1 MGARERHS
9 GGGEQAAPDG
19 IFAVDGPLAA
29 RKAGYRRRPEQVEL
43 ARAVERT
50 FRERGVLLADAPT
63 GTGKSASYLAPA
75 ILRALRAGEKVL
87 VSTATLALQNQLLT
101 EDVPVVSAASSS
113 LLGQPEEEGIAYSVM
128 KGRRNFLCGQRHE
141 DTLREGTLLDGKLG
155 PGLERWAVETETGDR
170 EDLDFPVPAWA
181 WLEVASDG
189 EDCAPK
195 SCRFRD
201 GCFYY
206 AHREK
211 AQDADLVIVNH
222 ALLLANVASGGNIF
236 DAEGR
241 HLIIDEAH
249 VLEDVM
255 SEALGARVSYGRVRY
270 AMRQAKKKS
279 EGAVAHTDRAEMA
292 AELFFGELEANGA
305 LGDEGAAPGSY
316 GTLKDAL
323 LSVSEALAND
333 PKEEANNLTGMVARL
348 LGDLRFFYSEPEDE
362 YAYAVVEGRR
372 SFRRGR
378 KGGVTGEPLPELKA
392 WLVDT
397 GEAFREGLLPLFG
410 DGGVVLTSATL
421 ATGSGEGRSF
431 SYTRGRLGLDG
442 PLGGRTV
449 REHLGSE
456 VFDYAARCLL
466 YVDEGEGAPRDA
478 PHGVPAAEREAAA
491 GAKRAEDLVA
501 LSGGRALVLLSTS
514 RAVEAYRRVFDPPF
528 PVRFQG
534 DDSPGRLVR
543 WLKETEGGV
552 LVGTRS
558 FWTGVDVPGEA
569 VSLVVIDRVPFPV
582 PTTPSSSASPSGR
595 AGTGSAPSR
604 CPGRRW
610 RSGRGGTAHAPRF
623 GPRRDRASRPQA
635 PPQELGQGDPR
646 KPPPA
651 PVTSSLREVESFF
664 REGHPPEDRTKTRPA

>member
-1 MGARERHS
+1 MGTRGRHS
-9 GGGEQAAPDG
+9 GSGSAVGPEAL
-19 IFAVDGPLAA
+19 FATDGPFAA
-29 RKAGYRRRPEQVEL
+29 RKPEYRRRPEQVEM
-43 ARAVERT
+43 AHAVERT
-50 FRERGVLLADAPT
+50 FREKGVLLADAPT

-87 VSTATLALQNQLLT
+87 VSTATLALQNQLLA

-113 LLGQPEEEGIAYSVM
+113 LLGQPEEEGIAYAVM

-141 DTLREGTLLDGKLG
+141 DTLREGTLLDGKLVS
-155 PGLERWAVETETGDR
+155 GLDRWAVETETGDR

-195 SCRFRD
+195 GCRFRE

-206 AHREK
+206 AHREE
-211 AQDADLVIVNH
+211 AQEADLVIVNH
-222 ALLLANVASGGNIF
+222 ALLMANVASGGNIL
-236 DAEGR
+236 DTEGR
-241 HLIIDEAH
+241 HLIMDEAH

-255 SEALGARVSYGRVRY
+255 SETLGVRVSYGRVRY

-279 EGAVAHTDRAEMA
+279 EGAAAHADRAEMA
-292 AELFFGELEANGA
+292 AEIFFGELEANGT
-305 LGDEGAAPGSY
+305 LGSEKAAPRAY
-316 GTLKDAL
+316 RTLKDAL
-323 LSVSEALAND
+323 TSVSEALAND
-333 PKEEANNLTGMVARL
+333 PKEEANNLTSMVVRL
-348 LGDLRFFYSEPEDE
+348 LGDLRFFYSKPEEE

-397 GEAFREGLLPLFG
+397 GKAFREELLPLFG
-410 DGGVVLTSATL
+410 DGGVMLTSATL
-421 ATGSGEGRSF
+421 ATGSGDQRSF
-431 SYTRGRLGLDG
+431 SYAKGRLGLDD
-442 PLGGRTV
+442 PLKGKAI

-456 VFDYAARCLL
+456 VFDYASRCLL
-466 YVDEGEGAPRDA
+466 YVDGEQRVSP
-478 PHGVPAAEREAAA
+478 GVLQGIPAAEREATA
-491 GAKRAEDLVA
+491 GAKRAEELVR

-514 RAVEAYRRVFDPPF
+514 RAVEAYRRVFAPPF

-543 WLKETEGGV
+543 WLKETEGAV

-558 FWTGVDVPGEA
+558 FWTGVDVPGES

-582 PTTPSSSASPSGR
+582 PDDPVIKRLSER
-595 AGTGSAPSR
+595 AGKDWFRAVSLPKAQVALRQGA
-604 CPGRRW
+604 GRLM
-610 RSGRGGTAHAPRF
+610 
-623 GPRRDRASRPQA
+623 RRDTDRGVIA
-635 PPQELGQGDPR
+635 LLDPR
-646 KPPPA
+646 IRQKNWGKAILASLPPA
-651 PVTSSLREVESFF
+651 PVTGSLQEVERFF
-664 REGHPPEDRTKTRPA
+664 E

>member
-1 MGARERHS
+1 MGAR
-9 GGGEQAAPDG
+9 GGHPKGRREGAPDA
-19 IFAVDGPLAA
+19 IFASDGPLAD
-29 RKAGYRRRPEQVEL
+29 RKREYQYRPEQVEL

-87 VSTATLALQNQLLT
+87 ISTATLALQNQLLS
-101 EDVPVVSAASSS
+101 EDVPVISGAASA
-113 LLGQPEEEGIAYSVM
+113 LLGQPEEEGISYAVM

-141 DTLREGTLLDGKLG
+141 ETLREGTLLDTKLVT
-155 PGLERWAVETETGDR
+155 GLDRWAVETETGDR
-170 EDLDFPVPAWA
+170 EDLTFPVPAWT

-195 SCRFRD
+195 GCRFRE

-211 AQDADLVIVNH
+211 AQDADIVIVNH
-222 ALLLANVASGGNIF
+222 ALLMANVTSGGNIF

-241 HLIIDEAH
+241 SLIIDEAH
-249 VLEDVM
+249 LLEDVM

-279 EGAVAHTDRAEMA
+279 EGATAHADRAEMA
-292 AELFFGELEANGA
+292 AELFFAELEANGT
-305 LGDEGAAPGSY
+305 LGKEESAPGTY
-316 GTLKDAL
+316 RTLKEAL
-323 LSVSEALAND
+323 ISVSEVLSND
-333 PKEEANNLTGMVARL
+333 PKEEANNLAGLVARL
-348 LGDLRFFYSEPEDE
+348 LGDLRFFYSRPEEE
-362 YAYAVVEGRR
+362 YAYTVVEGRR

-378 KGGVTGEPLPELKA
+378 KGGVTGEPLPELKS

-397 GEAFREGLLPLFG
+397 GKAFREGLLPLFG

-421 ATGSGEGRSF
+421 ATGSGQRRSF
-431 SYTRGRLGLDG
+431 AYTKGRLGLDEALKDDR
-442 PLGGRTV
+442 PV
-449 REHLGSE
+449 REHLGAE
-456 VFDYAARCLL
+456 VFDYASRCLL
-466 YVDEGEGAPRDA
+466 YVEEGQATPSDGPANIPARD
-478 PHGVPAAEREAAA
+478 REAAA
-491 GAKRAEDLVA
+491 GAKRAEELVK

-514 RAVEAYRRVFDPPF
+514 RAVEAYRSSFAPPF

-569 VSLVVIDRVPFPV
+569 VSLVIIDRVPFPV
-582 PTTPSSSASPSGR
+582 PDDPVIKRLSER
-595 AGTGSAPSR
+595 AGREWFRAVSLPRAQVALRQGA
-604 CPGRRW
+604 GRLM
-610 RSGRGGTAHAPRF
+610 
-623 GPRRDRASRPQA
+623 RRDTDRGVIA
-635 PPQELGQGDPR
+635 LLDPR
-646 KPPPA
+646 IRRKGWGKSVLSSLPPA
-651 PVTSSLREVESFF
+651 PVTGSLREVEDFF
-664 REGHPPEDRTKTRPA
+664 QRGPSPAE

>member
-1 MGARERHS
+1 MGVAE
-9 GGGEQAAPDG
+9 AL
-19 IFAVDGPLAA
+19 FASDGPLAA
-29 RKAGYRRRPEQVEL
+29 RKAEYRRRPEQVEL

-87 VSTATLALQNQLLT
+87 VSTATLALQNQLLA
-101 EDVPVVSAASSS
+101 EDVPVVSAASSAI
-113 LLGQPEEEGIAYSVM
+113 LGQPEEEGISYAVM

-141 DTLREGTLLDGKLG
+141 DTLREGTLFDGKLVSS
-155 PGLERWAVETETGDR
+155 LDRWAVETETGDR

-181 WLEVASDG
+181 WVEVASDG

-195 SCRFRD
+195 GCRFRE

-222 ALLLANVASGGNIF
+222 ALLMANVASGGNIF

-279 EGAVAHTDRAEMA
+279 EGAVAHADRAEMA
-292 AELFFGELEANGA
+292 AEIFFGELEANGA
-305 LGDEGAAPGSY
+305 LGSEGTAPGSY
-316 GTLKDAL
+316 RTLKDAL
-323 LSVSEALAND
+323 VSVSEALTND
-333 PKEEANNLTGMVARL
+333 PKEEANNLVGMVARL

-372 SFRRGR
+372 SFRKGR

-397 GEAFREGLLPLFG
+397 GKAFREGLLPLFG
-410 DGGVVLTSATL
+410 EGGVVLTSATL
-421 ATGSGEGRSF
+421 ATGSGDDRSF
-431 SYTRGRLGLDG
+431 SYARGRLGLEE
-442 PLGGRTV
+442 PLKKGERPV

-456 VFDYAARCLL
+456 VFDYASRCLL
-466 YVDEGEGAPRDA
+466 YVDDGGSDPSAVPGD
-478 PHGVPAAEREAAA
+478 VPAREREAAA
-491 GAKRAEDLVA
+491 GAKRAEELVE

-514 RAVEAYRRVFDPPF
+514 RAVEVYRRVFDPPF

-543 WLKETEGGV
+543 WLKETEGAV

-569 VSLVVIDRVPFPV
+569 VSLVIIDRVPFPV
-582 PTTPSSSASPSGR
+582 PDDPVIKRLSER
-595 AGTGSAPSR
+595 AGKEWFRAVSLPRAQVALRQGA
-604 CPGRRW
+604 GRLM
-610 RSGRGGTAHAPRF
+610 
-623 GPRRDRASRPQA
+623 RRDTDRGVIA
-635 PPQELGQGDPR
+635 LLDPR
-646 KPPPA
+646 IRRKGWGKAILASLPPA
-651 PVTSSLREVESFF
+651 PVTGSLQAVKSFF
-664 REGHPPEDRTKTRPA
+664 GDRTASTREDKS

>member
-1 MGARERHS
+1 MGARGGHS
-9 GGGEQAAPDG
+9 EEVGSSLPQE
-19 IFAVDGPLAA
+19 IFASDGPFAA
-29 RKAGYRRRPEQVEL
+29 RKPGYRYRPEQVEL

-75 ILRALRAGEKVL
+75 ILRALGAGEKVL
-87 VSTATLALQNQLLT
+87 ISTATLALQNQLLT
-101 EDVPVVSAASSS
+101 EDVPVVSAAASA
-113 LLGQPEEEGIAYSVM
+113 LLGQPEEEGISYAVL

-141 DTLREGTLLDGKLG
+141 DTLREGTLFDTKLVSGLD
-155 PGLERWAVETETGDR
+155 RWAVETETGDR
-170 EDLDFPVPAWA
+170 EDLTFPVPAWA
-181 WLEVASDG
+181 WTEVASDG

-195 SCRFRD
+195 GCRFRE

-211 AQDADLVIVNH
+211 TEEADLVIVNH
-222 ALLLANVASGGNIF
+222 ALLMANVASGGNIF
-236 DAEGR
+236 DTEGR

-249 VLEDVM
+249 ILEDVM

-279 EGAVAHTDRAEMA
+279 EGAVAHADRAEMA
-292 AELFFGELEANGA
+292 AELFFAELGANNK
-305 LGDEGAAPGSY
+305 LGSEESAPGAY
-316 GTLKDAL
+316 RTLRDSL
-323 LSVSEALAND
+323 VSVSEALKND

-348 LGDLRFFYSEPEDE
+348 LADLRFFYSEPEDE

-397 GEAFREGLLPLFG
+397 GKAFRESLLPLFE

-421 ATGSGEGRSF
+421 ATGSGERRSF
-431 SYTRGRLGLDG
+431 SYTKGRLGLDE
-442 PLGGRTV
+442 PINNGRPV
-449 REHLGSE
+449 REHLGDE
-456 VFDYAARCLL
+456 VFDYASRCLL
-466 YVDEGEGAPRDA
+466 YVEEGQLTSSSVPSD
-478 PHGVPAAEREAAA
+478 VPAREREAAA
-491 GAKRAEDLVA
+491 GAKRAEELVGA
-501 LSGGRALVLLSTS
+501 SGGRALVLLSTS
-514 RAVEAYRRVFDPPF
+514 RAVEAYRRTFDPPF

-569 VSLVVIDRVPFPV
+569 VSLVVIDKVPFPV
-582 PTTPSSSASPSGR
+582 PDDPVIKRLSER
-595 AGTGSAPSR
+595 AGKEWFRAVSLPRAQVALRQGA
-604 CPGRRW
+604 GRLM
-610 RSGRGGTAHAPRF
+610 
-623 GPRRDRASRPQA
+623 RRDTDRGVIA
-635 PPQELGQGDPR
+635 LLDPR
-646 KPPPA
+646 IRRKSWGKAVLASLPPA
-651 PVTSSLREVESFF
+651 PITGSLRDVENFF
-664 REGHPPEDRTKTRPA
+664 RHGISLEK